1 MDMLK
6 PRFFPETFTTAQ
18 SLFHPGTL
26 KNSNKYYMIG
36 DSITLPCGN
45 SQYFFLLTCEKDFLI
60 LIPNSAGSDSFLPFT
75 VPILLFLSIFR
86 RRNSMKTDRDRPEE
100 KSGSRRGIT
109 RRKFLKTVGS
119 SAAIAAA
126 SDALTGRGTAQAAVI
141 KPEVI
146 VRVNLFINGLRH
158 SLVVEPRWSLLYVL
172 REKLG
177 LTGTKVGCER
187 GECGACTVLMDDIP
201 RYACLTLA
209 VEAQEAEIVTL
220 EGLMH
225 AERLGAVQQAFV
237 EHDAFQCGY
246 CTPGQIMSAEGLL
259 RSHPAPKPDEIRMAM
274 SGNLCRCGAYAN
286 IYKAVGRAA
295 ELKGTKG
302 GAS

>member
-1 MDMLK
+1 M
-6 PRFFPETFTTAQ
+6 
-18 SLFHPGTL
+18 
-26 KNSNKYYMIG
+26 KN
-36 DSITLPCGN
+36 DHDHA
-45 SQYFFLLTCEKDFLI
+45 EKNDGL
-60 LIPNSAGSDSFLPFT
+60 G
-75 VPILLFLSIFR
+75 
-86 RRNSMKTDRDRPEE
+86 
-100 KSGSRRGIT
+100 RGIT
-109 RRKFLKTVGS
+109 RRKFLTTMGS
-119 SAAIAAA
+119 GAAIAAA
-126 SDALTGRGTAQAAVI
+126 SDALTGRGIAQAEVI
-141 KPEVI
+141 EPEAI
-146 VRVNLFINGLRH
+146 VRVNLFINGLRR

-187 GECGACTVLMDDIP
+187 GECGACTVLIDGVP

-209 VEAQEAEIVTL
+209 VEAQESEIVTL

-225 AERLGAVQQAFV
+225 GEKLGAVQQAFV
-237 EHDAFQCGY
+237 EHDGLQCGY

-259 RSHPAPKPDEIRMAM
+259 RSNPAPNPDEIRRAM